1 VFGSLAAKRYNS
13 MMNEKVK
20 ALSQEA
26 RKLAP
31 AERAALIDELIA
43 SLDRPDASLDAVWA
57 REAEDRLAAYDRGE
71 MATHTIPEVVTKLRA
86 Q

>member
-1 VFGSLAAKRYNS
+1 

-26 RKLAP
+26 RKLSP
-31 AERAALIDELIA
+31 AERAELIDELIA
-43 SLDRPDASLDAVWA
+43 SLDRPDASLDALWA
-57 REAEDRLAAYDRGE
+57 REAEDRLAAHDRGE
-71 MATHTIPEVVTKLRA
+71 MAMHSIPDVVAKLRG